1 MIVVPNWS
9 SPGFIC
15 TNSCLFFLKSKI
27 SFIIPLGT
35 IPSTGEGIVTRQAC
49 QRGFS
54 DCCSTSYDIKVRNCG
69 RYTAYCLR
77 ALSTCPARY
86 CFGKHIWFLLLLP
99 YDFFPGARDIF
110 RLLASSLG
118 WYFIGT
124 GQCNSEES
132 KDSDKNGN
140 NKKKG
145 FRGFSVLFNSFFV
158 CYFFL
163 AMLATLIFN
172 TMNAVKMIYIKN
184 KWG

>member
-1 MIVVPNWS
+1 MV
-9 SPGFIC
+9 
-15 TNSCLFFLKSKI
+15 CLYVYLTKKTHSNTIIWWLWFQTDLHLDSFVRIRAYFFLKSKI

-69 RYTAYCLR
+69 RYTAYCLK

-99 YDFFPGARDIF
+99 NDFFPGARDIF

-140 NKKKG
+140 NKLFKKG
-145 FRGFSVLFNSFFV
+145 VIFGFSWIFCFV
-158 CYFFL
+158 
-163 AMLATLIFN
+163 
-172 TMNAVKMIYIKN
+172 
-184 KWG
+184 